1 MELST
6 SITDQWHYSCGSR
19 LTSSCKGSMEACISS
34 GATLLRPDKHGS
46 CSYRKREGEREKGE
60 GERDMEEEE
69 GGIEKGEMG
78 GAERMKER
86 G

>member
-6 SITDQWHYSCGSR
+6 SITDQWHYSCGSW
-19 LTSSCKGSMEACISS
+19 LTSSCKGSIEVCISS

-46 CSYRKREGEREKGE
+46 CSYRKRER
-60 GERDMEEEE
+60 ERDMEEE

-78 GAERMKER
+78 GAERMKEAESEM